1 MRFIADENIPN
12 DLILAIRR
20 KGHSVKDLKEENLT
34 GISDQDLLAIANKEK
49 RIIITLD
56 KDFINISQFSLKKHC
71 GIIVLRYNN
80 KHTQNVITQFCY
92 LLDSPLKEKFDNSVC
107 EVFDNYLRVQRGE

>member
-12 DLILAIRR
+12 ALILAIRR

-49 RIIITLD
+49 RIIITFD
-56 KDFINISQFSLKKHC
+56 KDFLAQIRKSQS
-71 GIIVLRYNN
+71 GIVILRYSN
-80 KHTQNVITQFCY
+80 KNVINVVTQFCY
-92 LLDSPLKEKFDNSVC
+92 LLDSPFKEKFGNSIC
-107 EVFDNYLRVQRGE
+107 EVFDNYLKIQREK

>member
-34 GISDQDLLAIANKEK
+34 GISDHELLAIANKEK
-49 RIIITLD
+49 RIIITFD
-56 KDFINISQFSLKKHC
+56 KDFLVQIRKSQS
-71 GIIVLRYNN
+71 GIVILRYSN

-92 LLDSPLKEKFDNSVC
+92 LLDSPLKEKFENSLC
-107 EVFDNYLRVQRGE
+107 EVFDNYLKVQRGE